1 MRGRSCIVLT
11 VCRYGFT
18 EDDDAAIVRTML
30 RKTLLV
36 VCLCS
41 ASFSAMSAEDASQQ
55 MPQPSKLQRY
65 ALGAQEVFT
74 ATRSGVETL
83 FDKGFSFLGI
93 RYLHGGDGPSDGGF
107 DCSGLVRKVF
117 GDALGLNLPR
127 TAAEMAKLGN
137 RVNKEELKPGDLVF
151 FNTMRRA
158 FSHVGIYVGENR
170 FLHAPSTGGFVRVE
184 NMDNAYWM
192 KRFDGGR
199 RLAPDAQ
206 AAALSP
212 AEITAEAKP

>member
-1 MRGRSCIVLT
+1 
-11 VCRYGFT
+11 
-18 EDDDAAIVRTML
+18 ML
-30 RKTLLV
+30 RKTLLL

-41 ASFSAMSAEDASQQ
+41 ASFSAFSADEAAAITAQT
-55 MPQPSKLQRY
+55 PPSKLQRY

-74 ATRSGVETL
+74 ATRSGIESL

-93 RYLHGGDGPSDGGF
+93 RYVHGGDGPSNGGF

-137 RVNKEELKPGDLVF
+137 RVNREELKPGDLVVF
-151 FNTMRRA
+151 HTKRRA
-158 FSHVGIYVGENR
+158 FSHVGIYLGENR
-170 FLHAPSTGGFVRVE
+170 FLHAPSTGGVVRVE
-184 NMDNAYWM
+184 NMNNAYWL

-199 RLAPDAQ
+199 RLAPEAQ
-206 AAALSP
+206 AAALPS
-212 AEITAEAKP
+212 AEITADAKQP

>member
-1 MRGRSCIVLT
+1 MQ
-11 VCRYGFT
+11 
-18 EDDDAAIVRTML
+18 TML
-30 RKTLLV
+30 RKTLLL

-41 ASFSAMSAEDASQQ
+41 VSFSAMGADEPSQQ
-55 MPQPSKLQRY
+55 TPQPSKLQRY

-74 ATRSGVETL
+74 ATRSGVESL

-93 RYLHGGDGPSDGGF
+93 RYLHGGDGPNDGGF

-158 FSHVGIYVGENR
+158 FSHVGIYLGENR
-170 FLHAPSTGGFVRVE
+170 FLHAPSTGGVVRVE
-184 NMDNAYWM
+184 SMDTSYWV

-199 RLAPDAQ
+199 RLAPEAQ
-206 AAALSP
+206 AAALTP
-212 AEITAEAKP
+212 AELAVNAKP

>member
-1 MRGRSCIVLT
+1 
-11 VCRYGFT
+11 
-18 EDDDAAIVRTML
+18 
-30 RKTLLV
+30 
-36 VCLCS
+36 
-41 ASFSAMSAEDASQQ
+41 MSADDASQQ
-55 MPQPSKLQRY
+55 TPQPSKLQRY

-93 RYLHGGDGPSDGGF
+93 RYLHGGDGPSTGGF

-137 RVNKEELKPGDLVF
+137 RVNREELKPGDLVF

-158 FSHVGIYVGENR
+158 FSHVGIYLGENR

-184 NMDNAYWM
+184 NMDNAYWL

-199 RLAPDAQ
+199 RLVPDAQ

>member
-1 MRGRSCIVLT
+1 
-11 VCRYGFT
+11 
-18 EDDDAAIVRTML
+18 ML
-30 RKTLLV
+30 RKTLLL

-41 ASFSAMSAEDASQQ
+41 ASFSAFSADEAAAITAQT
-55 MPQPSKLQRY
+55 PPSKLQRY

-74 ATRSGVETL
+74 ATRSGIESL

-93 RYLHGGDGPSDGGF
+93 RYVHGGDGPSNGGF

-137 RVNKEELKPGDLVF
+137 RVNREELKPGDLVF
-151 FNTMRRA
+151 FHTMRRA
-158 FSHVGIYVGENR
+158 FSHVGIYLGENR
-170 FLHAPSTGGFVRVE
+170 FLHAPSTGGVVRVE
-184 NMDNAYWM
+184 NMNNAYWL

-199 RLAPDAQ
+199 RLAPEAQ
-206 AAALSP
+206 AAALPP
-212 AEITAEAKP
+212 AEITADAKQP

>member
-1 MRGRSCIVLT
+1 MFAVY
-11 VCRYGFT
+11 RYGFT
-18 EDDDAAIVRTML
+18 DDDDAVIVRTML

-41 ASFSAMSAEDASQQ
+41 ASFSAMSADDAPQQ
-55 MPQPSKLQRY
+55 TPQPSKLQRY

-158 FSHVGIYVGENR
+158 FSHVGIYLGENR

>member
-1 MRGRSCIVLT
+1 
-11 VCRYGFT
+11 
-18 EDDDAAIVRTML
+18 ML
-30 RKTLLV
+30 RKTLLL

-41 ASFSAMSAEDASQQ
+41 ASMSAFSADDATTQTPPS
-55 MPQPSKLQRY
+55 SKLQRY
-65 ALGAQEVFT
+65 ALGAQEVYT
-74 ATRSGVETL
+74 ATKSGVESL
-83 FDKGFSFLGI
+83 FDKSFSFLGI
-93 RYLHGGDGPSDGGF
+93 RYVHGGDGPSDGGF
-107 DCSGLVRKVF
+107 DCSGLVKKVF

-158 FSHVGIYVGENR
+158 FSHVGIYLGENR
-170 FLHAPSTGGFVRVE
+170 FLHAPSTGGVVRVE
-184 NMDNAYWM
+184 SMDSSYWA

-199 RLAPDAQ
+199 RLAPEAQ

>member
-1 MRGRSCIVLT
+1 
-11 VCRYGFT
+11 
-18 EDDDAAIVRTML
+18 ML

-41 ASFSAMSAEDASQQ
+41 ASFSAISADDASQQ
-55 MPQPSKLQRY
+55 TPQPSKLQRY

-93 RYLHGGDGPSDGGF
+93 RYLHGGEGPNDGGF

-137 RVNKEELKPGDLVF
+137 RVNREELKPGDLVF

-158 FSHVGIYVGENR
+158 FSHVGIYLGENR

-184 NMDNAYWM
+184 NMDNAYWL